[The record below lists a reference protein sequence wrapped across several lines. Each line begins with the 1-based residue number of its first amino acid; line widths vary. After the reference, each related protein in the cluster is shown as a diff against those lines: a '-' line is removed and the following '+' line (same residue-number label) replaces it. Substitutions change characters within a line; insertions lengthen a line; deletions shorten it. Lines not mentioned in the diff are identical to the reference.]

1 MKSFWI
7 VLLSVVSVHILFARE
22 FSEYATSPHAL
33 KPGLRETE
41 ALALRQGQSAI
52 RHVKTSNYE
61 GYILERINESAPLT
75 MKDVEWIEKETKIL
89 MSGYLNELS
98 KEKTTTDCDYILAH
112 YSDYLR
118 QYINVSTEKDI
129 IITLIFVP
137 SHHSETDFYKQM
149 FLISDGS
156 GYVGWKVTV
165 NLTKKKIENLKF
177 F

>member
-1 MKSFWI
+1 MKPFWI
-7 VLLSVVSVHILFARE
+7 VLLNVMSVIALSAHELQKHTL
-22 FSEYATSPHAL
+22 SHTL
-33 KPGLRETE
+33 KPGLNEIE
-41 ALALRQGQSAI
+41 ALTLRKGSSI
-52 RHVKTSNYE
+52 VRHVKTSDYE
-61 GYILERINESAPLT
+61 GYVLERINEPAPLT
-75 MKDVEWIEKETKIL
+75 MKDIQLVENVTKTL
-89 MSGYLNELS
+89 MTEYLNEQS
-98 KEKTTTDCDYILAH
+98 KVKTITDCDYILAH

-118 QYINVSTEKDI
+118 QYINVSTDKDV

-137 SHHSETDFYKQM
+137 SHHSEADFYKQM